1 MLELMSTFLYL
12 VGLFGLKSSIPSSFV
27 SLRPFRL
34 EEFLI
39 SVSNIID
46 LIRELIHVFIVELD
60 TVFFGL
66 LKVLLEHFADVG
78 PFLDHL
84 LTKW

>member
-1 MLELMSTFLYL
+1 MHTILYL
-12 VGLFGLKSSIPSSFV
+12 FGLFGLKSSIPSSFV

-46 LIRELIHVFIVELD
+46 LIRELIHVFIVEVD
-60 TVFFGL
+60 TVIGF